1 MPIENKFVYLFL
13 KPLIDF
19 FMRTTFIMAAF
30 LLTTGSSLLP
40 LQAQKTEDNAY
51 SQCLYR
57 TPQKGIPYRIPAI
70 ATTRKGDLIAM
81 GDYRYCGGDIGN
93 GQVDIVARISR
104 DNGRTWSEQY
114 TVAAGSGIK
123 GDPTCGYGDAALVAD
138 RKSNSLLLIVGSG
151 NTTYWQS
158 TRTNPVRVAR
168 LYSHDGG
175 LTWSKPEDIT
185 GDMYRLFDSR
195 PDQPL
200 QKLFVAS
207 GKICQS
213 TRIKAGKYYRLYAA
227 LCTNKGSFAI
237 YSDDFGQSWNV
248 LGDPATDPAPGG
260 DEPKCEE
267 LPNGNVI
274 LSCRKRNGRYFNIYS
289 YKDAKTA
296 QGSWGKVAD
305 SNECES
311 GIKVGGNS
319 TNGEIAVVKVRRTL
333 DNAKT
338 YLVLQSLPAGND
350 RSKVSIFY
358 KELDS
363 PADYSTPEVF
373 ASHWKGSFLVTEK
386 GSAYSTFSIQKDKRL
401 AFFYE
406 EEPGYYN
413 LVYRPLDIEI
423 ITDGRYKAY

>member
-1 MPIENKFVYLFL
+1 MY
-13 KPLIDF
+13 
-19 FMRTTFIMAAF
+19 MRNPFITAA
-30 LLTTGSSLLP
+30 LLLATGIAP
-40 LQAQKTEDNAY
+40 FNLQAQKTESTAY
-51 SQCLYR
+51 TQCLFR
-57 TPQKGIPYRIPAI
+57 TVKNSIPYRIPAI

-81 GDYRYCGGDIGN
+81 SDYRYCGGDIGN

-104 DNGRTWSEQY
+104 DNGRTWGEPY

-123 GDPTCGYGDAALVAD
+123 DDPTCGYGDAALVAD

-168 LYSHDGG
+168 LYSHDNGR
-175 LTWSKPEDIT
+175 TWSKPEDIT
-185 GDMYRLFDSR
+185 GDMYRLFDHR

-213 TRIKAGKYYRLYAA
+213 SRIKTGKYYRLYAA

-237 YSDDFGQSWNV
+237 YSDDFGQSWHV
-248 LGDPATDPAPGG
+248 LGGTAVDPAPKG

-267 LPNGNVI
+267 LPDGNVV
-274 LSCRKRNGRYFNIYS
+274 LSCRKAHGRYFNIYT
-289 YKDAKTA
+289 YKDQQTA
-296 QGSWGKVAD
+296 TGSWGKVAD
-305 SNECES
+305 SSECKE

-319 TNGEIAVVKVRRTL
+319 TNGEIAVIRVRRTV
-333 DNAKT
+333 DNEKT
-338 YLVLQSLPAGND
+338 YLALQSIPAGNG
-350 RSKVSIFY
+350 RSHVSIFY
-358 KELDS
+358 KELSD
-363 PADYSTPEVF
+363 PADYATPEQF
-373 ASHWKGSFLVTEK
+373 ASRWKGSFLVTDK

-406 EEPGYYN
+406 EEPECYN
-413 LVYRPLDIEI
+413 LIYRPLDIET
-423 ITDGRYKAY
+423 ITDGRYKSL